1 MKKRVLGFVAALLL
15 ALVGTGLLVAYV
27 RGAED
32 RALAGEEVV
41 EVFVVSSTIE
51 QGSAGENLEQLV
63 TLEQLPSKIQI
74 EGSIA
79 SLAEIEGL
87 VAEVELLPGEQLSR
101 DRFVQ
106 PSNINQYARAVEAPS
121 GLLEMTMS
129 LDPQRVVGGSL
140 VPGDTVA
147 IIASFEPF
155 DVNSPS
161 LPEGLELNLT
171 TDQLDEVLNS
181 FFDGGALSVDETPNV
196 SHILAHKVLVTN
208 VQEEE
213 RPQTFSEEDGT
224 STGTGAAPT
233 GNLLVTVALEAPEIE
248 RLVFTM
254 EFGRVWLA
262 AEPEEADETGTE
274 IIDRFNVFE
283 ESQNQ

>member
-1 MKKRVLGFVAALLL
+1 MKKRVFGFVAALLL

-27 RGAED
+27 QGAED

-41 EVFVVSSTIE
+41 EVFVVNSTIE
-51 QGSAGENLEQLV
+51 QGSAGENVEPLV
-63 TLEQLPSKIQI
+63 TLEQLPSKVQV

-79 SLAEIEGL
+79 SLTDIEGL
-87 VAEVELLPGEQLSR
+87 VAEVDLLPGEQLTS

-106 PSNINQYARAVEAPS
+106 PSNINRYARAVQAPAE
-121 GLLEMTMS
+121 LLEMTMS

-147 IIASFEPF
+147 IVSTFEPF
-155 DVNSPS
+155 EVNSPS
-161 LPEGLELNLT
+161 LPDGLELNLT
-171 TDQLDEVLNS
+171 TDQLDDVLNS
-181 FFDGGALSVDETPNV
+181 FFNGGALGIDETPSV

-213 RPQTFSEEDGT
+213 RRQDFSEDDESGV
-224 STGTGAAPT
+224 GTGAAPT
-233 GNLLVTVALEAPEIE
+233 GNLLVTVALEAPMIE
-248 RLVFTM
+248 RLAFTL

-262 AEPEEADETGTE
+262 AEPEDADETGTE

-283 ESQNQ
+283 EPQN